1 MIFKA
6 IKFITSCLFLSL
18 IFFAKVYAEDTV
30 GFITD
35 IKGKVKKI
43 NEKKEEIKLNIYD
56 QITIDQLIT
65 VEASYKLLSEYERRA
80 LLYQGIL
87 ISNSPEKKIELIK

>member
-6 IKFITSCLFLSL
+6 IKFSTSCLLLSL

-56 QITIDQLIT
+56 QISIDQLIT
-65 VEASYKLLSEYERRA
+65 VEKLA
-80 LLYQGIL
+80 TVTFLLKDNSIL
-87 ISNSPEKKIELIK
+87 TVKKWSFSNNIRF